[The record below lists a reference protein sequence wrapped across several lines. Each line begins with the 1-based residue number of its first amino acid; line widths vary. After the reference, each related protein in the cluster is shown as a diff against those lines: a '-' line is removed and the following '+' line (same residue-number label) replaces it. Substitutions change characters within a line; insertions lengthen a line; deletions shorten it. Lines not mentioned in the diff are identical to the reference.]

1 MKYDERITSTDA
13 QPALSVILP
22 TDSYARIQPV
32 LERLRCQTIAPRIEV
47 VVVGPRANLGT
58 PPAYPEFANLR
69 VVEAAFPFSMG
80 AGREAGTRAATA
92 PFVFV
97 GETHSYLYPD
107 AAEKLIAAAEA
118 DDWTAVSPGFE
129 NANPKSACSWS
140 CFLADYGQ
148 WSARMPGG
156 EIEDAPIYNALYRR
170 DVLLQLDGELAELL
184 SHGDELR
191 LALQAHGSRAFFE
204 PAARIAHVNLD
215 RPSDALHE
223 QFLAGVMIGE
233 QRAARWPW
241 WRRLL
246 YICAAGL
253 IPFVLIRRIWP
264 GIRRNAR
271 TERLPIMTIP
281 LIVLLKFA
289 KACGE
294 VIGYSGNATPEH
306 AARLQRFE
314 IRKVEYLIA
323 KPG

>member
-1 MKYDERITSTDA
+1 MKYDERITSLDA

-32 LERLRCQTIAPRIEV
+32 LERLRRQTIAPRIEV
-47 VVVGPRANLGT
+47 VVVGPRAKLGA
-58 PPAYPEFANLR
+58 PPTYPELARLH
-69 VVEAAFPFSMG
+69 VVDDAFPFSMG
-80 AGREAGTRAATA
+80 AARAAGTRAATA

-97 GETHSYLYPD
+97 GETHSYLYSD
-107 AAEKLIAAAEA
+107 AAEKLIAVAEA
-118 DDWTAVSPGFE
+118 GCWTAVSPGFE
-129 NANPKSACSWS
+129 NANPKGVCSWS

-170 DVLLQLDGELAELL
+170 DVLLQLEGDLAELL
-184 SHGDELR
+184 SHGDQLR
-191 LALQAHGSRAFFE
+191 LALRAHGSRAFFE
-204 PAARIAHVNLD
+204 PAARIAHANLD
-215 RPSDALHE
+215 RPSVALHE

-241 WRRLL
+241 WRRLV

-253 IPFVLIRRIWP
+253 IPFVLVWRIWP

-271 TERLPIMTIP
+271 TERLPIMTVP

-294 VIGYSGNATPEH
+294 VIGYSGNGTPEH
-306 AARLQRFE
+306 TARMERYE